1 MADMPLQTAL
11 IFVGGHCRTDRIP
24 FSMLTADLIIA
35 ADSGQITADKCGVA
49 PHIIAGDFDSS
60 YLPKNTTA
68 QIIRVP
74 AEKDDTD
81 TMLAC
86 DIAIRHGARRITI
99 LGGTGGRIDH
109 SLSNLFL
116 LEKLKQDG
124 VEAILC
130 DGDNRARVLSN
141 ETVHLHADGF
151 RYFSLLALD
160 QSTVSVTGCKY
171 PLTEAD
177 LCRAHP
183 YAVSNEIVGDAAE
196 ITVAGG
202 PVLLIESGAS
212 PI

>member
-1 MADMPLQTAL
+1 MADKPIQSAL
-11 IFVGGHCRTDRIP
+11 VFVGGHCNTDRVP
-24 FSMLTADLIIA
+24 LSMRTADLIIA

-60 YLPKNTTA
+60 ALPACTVA

-116 LEKLKQDG
+116 LEKLKQNG
-124 VEAILC
+124 VDAILC
-130 DGDNRARVLSN
+130 DGDNRVRVLSN
-141 ETVHLHADGF
+141 ETVRLSREGF
-151 RYFSLLALD
+151 RYFSLIALD
-160 QSTVSVTGCKY
+160 RSVVSVCGCKY
-171 PLTEAD
+171 PLQEAA
-177 LCRAHP
+177 LHRHHP
-183 YAVSNEIVGDAAE
+183 YAVSNEIIGDAAE
-196 ITVAGG
+196 ITVSGG
-202 PVLLIESGAS
+202 PVLLIESDSA

>member
-1 MADMPLQTAL
+1 MADMPIQSAL
-11 IFVGGHCRTDRIP
+11 IFVGGHCRTDRISP
-24 FSMLTADLIIA
+24 SMLTADLIIA
-35 ADSGQITADKCGVA
+35 ADSGQITAEKCGVP

-60 YLPKNTTA
+60 DLPKNTAA

-86 DIAIRHGARRITI
+86 DIAIRHGARKITV

-124 VEAILC
+124 IEAVLC
-130 DGDNRARVLSN
+130 DGDNRARILSN
-141 ETVHLHADGF
+141 ETVRLLPEGF
-151 RYFSLLALD
+151 RYFSLIALER
-160 QSTVSVTGCKY
+160 STVTVAGCKY

-177 LCRAHP
+177 LHRAHP

-202 PVLLIESGAS
+202 PVLLIESDAS